1 MDVAQATLKTPCP
14 CGSGRPLAD
23 CHGKGAPVIAPL
35 PVQLAPDTVTRKL
48 DLACGQSPREG
59 FEGVDRWEG
68 AQHRVN
74 LFKFPW
80 PFGDSSVAEL
90 HCSHFI
96 EHIPMIEVYPEDGT
110 PVHYGEG
117 VDLFLRFFD
126 ECFRILVPGGW
137 MEVTCPCARHNRAY
151 QDPTHRRFIVSETFL
166 YLSKEFRL
174 TSLARGDGVLR
185 VTAPGYFE
193 ESRKLTIGGKRTEV
207 SVPLRGR
214 EVPGL
219 GGVLVWSKREGDD
232 LRLDIRLTTA
242 EGVGIEQFPSLPFGA
257 EVRISENLGTLHEP
271 IRGDLLFEGRPKL
284 YLDLSSRLEKLK
296 CKLGWNEIKE
306 PRPGVTFGFLD
317 FVLHTDQGTFRTTR
331 GDIPLGKEGS

>member
-166 YLSKEFRL
+166 YLSKEFRVVNKLDHYGVQCDFGVSVNPIVNQEL
-174 TSLARGDGVLR
+174 TLKHA
-185 VTAPGYFE
+185 
-193 ESRKLTIGGKRTEV
+193 EV
-207 SVPLRGR
+207 SNRMMTHEWNR
-214 EVPGL
+214 
-219 GGVLVWSKREGDD
+219 VLDWQARLQSKKVQ
-232 LRLDIRLTTA
+232 T
-242 EGVGIEQFPSLPFGA
+242 
-257 EVRISENLGTLHEP
+257 
-271 IRGDLLFEGRPKL
+271 
-284 YLDLSSRLEKLK
+284 
-296 CKLGWNEIKE
+296 
-306 PRPGVTFGFLD
+306 
-317 FVLHTDQGTFRTTR
+317 
-331 GDIPLGKEGS
+331 

>member
-1 MDVAQATLKTPCP
+1 MRSSRIGFTSIMA
-14 CGSGRPLAD
+14 
-23 CHGKGAPVIAPL
+23 
-35 PVQLAPDTVTRKL
+35 
-48 DLACGQSPREG
+48 ACGMVAVVLLFIPGR
-59 FEGVDRWEG
+59 G
-68 AQHRVN
+68 ASFISGEVFDAVNGMPVYGARVT
-74 LFKFPW
+74 F
-80 PFGDSSVAEL
+80 
-90 HCSHFI
+90 
-96 EHIPMIEVYPEDGT
+96 DGRST
-110 PVHYGEG
+110 
-117 VDLFLRFFD
+117 
-126 ECFRILVPGGW
+126 
-137 MEVTCPCARHNRAY
+137 M
-151 QDPTHRRFIVSETFL
+151 L
-166 YLSKEFRL
+166 YLSKRFRL

-193 ESRKLTIGGKRTEV
+193 ESRKLTIGGKGTEV